1 MQCITR
7 SIRVNASGSIFL
19 RYSSKSIYNFIK
31 CKKLIS
37 NSINTLEPNHTL
49 SILISAKVVN
59 QQSFFFIFSS
69 ANYSSAKVHLIKL
82 FIWMLST
89 SVYLIHSLIW
99 SNIKQNNQLKI
110 KNLVKKQ
117 NTDKNQRHFNIQ
129 KIIRTKSNMNAQIDA
144 TISLCY
150 NNFGTIEYCG

>member
-1 MQCITR
+1 
-7 SIRVNASGSIFL
+7 
-19 RYSSKSIYNFIK
+19 
-31 CKKLIS
+31 
-37 NSINTLEPNHTL
+37 
-49 SILISAKVVN
+49 
-59 QQSFFFIFSS
+59 
-69 ANYSSAKVHLIKL
+69 
-82 FIWMLST
+82 MLST

-117 NTDKNQRHFNIQ
+117 NTDKNQSHFNIQ